1 MIRATFS
8 GLNTARLALMASQN
22 GLDVTGQNIANVKTE
37 GYTRQKLDQ
46 VSFGNANLQFYP
58 NVPDAHI
65 GFGVQ
70 ITGVSQYR
78 DDFLDMR
85 YRDAMASVGT
95 YDREV
100 SIMNKLE
107 SILGET
113 SNDALAANISDLN
126 SSLQKYQNYAGQDA
140 FDNLVRSSA
149 QKVTQTL
156 NQYAKQLAEQKDN
169 MIEDMN
175 TDAKSFNDLLT
186 KIRDLN
192 ISIKNSQ
199 ITGNSALELQ
209 DERNQLLDSLST
221 YGKLDITYTTKNL
234 ASGSQYET
242 LKVDLVTD
250 SGKITL
256 LDDNQPAKQLE
267 VDQDSSGNVFVYD
280 TSDTSKTPIGFTE
293 GTFKSSI
300 SMVNDSGPLGNPPS
314 TTNGIGYYQ
323 KMLDSFAQSFAKTF
337 NDINSG
343 LKNDHTTAGSSTGVH
358 DKDLFTATGGGDI
371 TAANISV
378 SDDWLKGTTRLNC
391 NDSTESLQF
400 ISALTDK
407 RQFIVSGN
415 ATPAYEGNFQECI
428 ENFRN
433 ILATDIKSKT
443 TILSN
448 QVSII
453 NDISDSKDSVSGV
466 NLDEE
471 TMNMM
476 SYNKSFSAAARL
488 VTSLDQMLDTLLS
501 MGVVGR

>member
-65 GFGVQ
+65 GFGVRV
-70 ITGVSQYR
+70 TGVSQYR
-78 DDFLDMR
+78 DDFLDVR

-95 YDREV
+95 YDRKV

-113 SNDALAANISDLN
+113 SNEALAANLSDLN

-156 NQYAKQLAEQKDN
+156 NQYAKQLANQKDN

-175 TDAKSFNDLLT
+175 NDAKSFNDLLT

-209 DERNQLLDSLST
+209 DERNQLLDALST
-221 YGKLDITYTTKNL
+221 YGELEITYETKNL

-256 LDDNQPAKQLE
+256 LDDNQPAKQLAVE
-267 VDQDSSGNVFVYD
+267 VDKNSGNVSVYD
-280 TSDTSKTPIGFTE
+280 ASDSAKTPIKFTE

-323 KMLDSFAQSFAKTF
+323 KMLDSFAQKFAETF
-337 NDINSG
+337 NKTNTD
-343 LKNDHTTAGSSTGVH
+343 LKDAHTASGSSTGIYGS
-358 DKDLFTATGGGDI
+358 DLFTATGGSGI

-391 NDSTESLQF
+391 NDSTEALQF
-400 ISALTDK
+400 ISVLTDDQTFEK
-407 RQFIVSGN
+407 DGITTYKGS
-415 ATPAYEGNFQECI
+415 FQECI

-433 ILATDIKSKT
+433 ILATDIKSET
-443 TILSN
+443 TILKN
-448 QVSII
+448 QVSIV